1 MHRRL
6 RERMFGEPSL
16 PPTIARFRVL
26 ERVARGGMGTVYLA
40 WDEGLARSVA
50 LKLLHEREGWRKG
63 HPMQGRGMREH
74 RASLRAG
81 VRVGWRLATG
91 PRMVRCHPRQDP
103 ARRDVTPALARLR
116 APRRGSTSAA

>member
-50 LKLLHEREGWRKG
+50 LKLLHEHEREGGRKG
-63 HPMQGRGMREH
+63 HSMQGRGVREH

-81 VRVGWRLATG
+81 VRVGWRLAK
-91 PRMVRCHPRQDP
+91 DP
-103 ARRDVTPALARLR
+103 GWCDVTPGRTPQGAMS
-116 APRRGSTSAA
+116 PRHLLGSVHRGAA